1 MGSVLYNILPQAT
14 RPVFGGLLVLAVPL
28 DAVLPRGHDDAHLAH
43 VRPFSASTSCTME
56 SPYCTPMTPLVG
68 DALAKPARSP

>member
-28 DAVLPRGHDDAHLAH
+28 DAVLPRGHDDAHLA
-43 VRPFSASTSCTME
+43 ASTSCTME